1 MQPFYP
7 PPLNHHRVLVT
18 LVLLVACLH
27 LAGLGSLATVWPAHS
42 SPELPVS
49 VRLHQPSVEA
59 LSTSDLLNKSP
70 APQAKPRKHLPR
82 TATPEGFHA
91 TASAVLDQPVAASS
105 SSEEAAIPAA
115 PAPSEAPALATPA
128 PLAPP
133 SAELT
138 PPASTPAP
146 VAAPDAVEPAVSVN
160 PESLAAPWLAK
171 AKFVFPAPLKL
182 LYDVIGESK
191 GIRYSAD
198 GELVWQHDSVNYKM
212 SLDIRH
218 VLMGSRSQNSIGELG
233 VQGLLPK
240 RFGDKYKQEVAAHFE
255 RDKGLVVF
263 SASSTPQVLQAG
275 AQDRLSL
282 FVQLGALLAGT
293 PELRQA
299 GQQIPFQV
307 VASKSADNWAF
318 QVDKEE
324 LLNLPIGPLN
334 TLKVSRLPLKNY
346 DQTAEIWL
354 SPAHG
359 FLPVKVRIAQANG
372 DVLEQQLRKVQA
384 P

>member
-7 PPLNHHRVLVT
+7 PPLKHRRVLIA
-18 LVLLVACLH
+18 LAMWVLCMH
-27 LAGLGSLATVWPAHS
+27 LWGLGSLAAVWPVHS
-42 SPELPVS
+42 SPNTPVT
-49 VRLHQPSVEA
+49 VRLQTAA
-59 LSTSDLLNKSP
+59 LTSDQASETQPKASALP
-70 APQAKPRKHLPR
+70 ARKPRPR
-82 TATPEGFHA
+82 ATPHEGFHA
-91 TASAVLDQPVAASS
+91 ARTAQA
-105 SSEEAAIPAA
+105 EIPDEVTA
-115 PAPSEAPALATPA
+115 PADTVQAPATEEPTPAVTETAPSTEATATPA
-128 PLAPP
+128 TPEPVPVPL
-133 SAELT
+133 
-138 PPASTPAP
+138 PAP
-146 VAAPDAVEPAVSVN
+146 VTPPSEPAVAIN
-160 PESLAAPWLAK
+160 PQSQAPPWLAN
-171 AKFVFPAPLKL
+171 AKFVFPAPSKL

-198 GELVWQHDSVNYKM
+198 GELVWQHDGANYKM
-212 SLDIRH
+212 NLDIRH
-218 VLMGSRSQNSIGELG
+218 VLLGSRSQNSIGQMGAQG
-233 VQGLLPK
+233 VQPT

-263 SASSTPQVLQAG
+263 SASSTPQVLQPG

-307 VASKSADNWAF
+307 VAAKSSDQWAF

-324 LLNLPIGPLN
+324 VLSLPIGQLN
-334 TLKVSRLPLKNY
+334 TWKISRMPLKTL

-359 FLPVKVRIAQANG
+359 YLPVKVRIAQSNG

>member
-1 MQPFYP
+1 M
-7 PPLNHHRVLVT
+7 LLA
-18 LVLLVACLH
+18 LVLLVLCMHGL
-27 LAGLGSLATVWPAHS
+27 GLGSLATVWPVHS
-42 SPELPVS
+42 SPNTTIS
-49 VRLHQPSVEA
+49 VRLQTA
-59 LSTSDLLNKSP
+59 GLNPEVAAES
-70 APQAKPRKHLPR
+70 QAKPPPVKTRKPR
-82 TATPEGFHA
+82 PRAAPSEGFHA
-91 TASAVLDQPVAASS
+91 ASPAPVEVPQEVTAPADTAQAPATEEPAVTESPPRAETTAT
-105 SSEEAAIPAA
+105 PAA
-115 PAPSEAPALATPA
+115 PE
-128 PLAPP
+128 PLPVPP
-133 SAELT
+133 
-138 PPASTPAP
+138 PAP
-146 VAAPDAVEPAVSVN
+146 VTPSSEPAVAIN
-160 PESLAAPWLAK
+160 PESQAPPWLAN
-171 AKFVFPAPLKL
+171 AKFVFPAPAKL
-182 LYDVIGESK
+182 LYDVTGESK

-198 GELVWQHDSVNYKM
+198 GELVWKHDGANY
-212 SLDIRH
+212 SLLLDIRH
-218 VLMGSRSQNSIGELG
+218 VLLGSRSQNSTGQLSAQG
-233 VQGLLPK
+233 VQPK

-263 SASSTPQVLQAG
+263 SANSTPQVLQPG

-307 VASKSADNWAF
+307 VAAKSSDQWAF

-324 LLNLPIGPLN
+324 MLSLPIGKLN
-334 TLKVSRLPLKNY
+334 TWKISRMPLKNY

-359 FLPVKVRIAQANG
+359 YLPVKVRIAQTNG

>member
-1 MQPFYP
+1 VRLQ
-7 PPLNHHRVLVT
+7 T
-18 LVLLVACLH
+18 
-27 LAGLGSLATVWPAHS
+27 AGLN
-42 SPELPVS
+42 PEIAA
-49 VRLHQPSVEA
+49 E
-59 LSTSDLLNKSP
+59 
-70 APQAKPRKHLPR
+70 PQAKPPPVKARKPR
-82 TATPEGFHA
+82 PRAAPSEGFHA
-91 TASAVLDQPVAASS
+91 PSPAQTEVPKEVTAPVDTTQAPATEEPAPAAA
-105 SSEEAAIPAA
+105 EATPSTEATATPAA
-115 PAPSEAPALATPA
+115 PEPSPV
-128 PLAPP
+128 PP
-133 SAELT
+133 
-138 PPASTPAP
+138 PAP
-146 VAAPDAVEPAVSVN
+146 VPLSSEPTVAIN
-160 PESLAAPWLAK
+160 PESQAPPWLAN
-171 AKFVFPAPLKL
+171 AKFVFPAPSKL

-198 GELVWQHDSVNYKM
+198 GELVWQHDGANYKM
-212 SLDIRH
+212 NLDIRH
-218 VLMGSRSQNSIGELG
+218 VLLGSRSQNSIGQLSAQG
-233 VQGLLPK
+233 VQPK

-263 SASSTPQVLQAG
+263 SANSTPQVLQPG

-307 VASKSADNWAF
+307 VAAKSSDQWAF

-324 LLNLPIGPLN
+324 VLSLPIGQLN
-334 TLKVSRLPLKNY
+334 TWKISRMPLKNY

-359 FLPVKVRIAQANG
+359 YLPVKVRIAQTNG
-372 DVLEQQLRKVQA
+372 DVLEQQLRKVQS

>member
-1 MQPFYP
+1 
-7 PPLNHHRVLVT
+7 
-18 LVLLVACLH
+18 VAVNPD
-27 LAGLGSLATVWPAHS
+27 S
-42 SPELPVS
+42 
-49 VRLHQPSVEA
+49 
-59 LSTSDLLNKSP
+59 
-70 APQAKPRKHLPR
+70 
-82 TATPEGFHA
+82 
-91 TASAVLDQPVAASS
+91 
-105 SSEEAAIPAA
+105 
-115 PAPSEAPALATPA
+115 
-128 PLAPP
+128 LAPP
-133 SAELT
+133 
-138 PPASTPAP
+138 
-146 VAAPDAVEPAVSVN
+146 
-160 PESLAAPWLAK
+160 WLAN
-171 AKFVFPAPLKL
+171 AKFVFPVPAKL

-198 GELVWQHDSVNYKM
+198 GELVWKHDGTNY
-212 SLDIRH
+212 SLLLDIRH
-218 VLMGSRSQNSIGELG
+218 VLLGSRSQNSTGQLSAQG
-233 VQGLLPK
+233 VQPK

-263 SASSTPQVLQAG
+263 SANSTPQVLQPG

-307 VASKSADNWAF
+307 VAAKSSDQWAF

-324 LLNLPIGPLN
+324 VLNLPIGKLN
-334 TLKVSRLPLKNY
+334 TWKISRMPLKNY
-346 DQTAEIWL
+346 EQTAEIWL

-359 FLPVKVRIAQANG
+359 YLPVKVRIAQTNG

>member
-1 MQPFYP
+1 MHPFYP
-7 PPLNHHRVLVT
+7 PPLKHRRVLIT
-18 LVLLVACLH
+18 LAMVVLCMH
-27 LAGLGSLATVWPAHS
+27 LWGLGSLAAVWPVHS
-42 SPELPVS
+42 SPNTPVT
-49 VRLHQPSVEA
+49 VRLQTAA
-59 LSTSDLLNKSP
+59 LTSDQASENQPKASAVP
-70 APQAKPRKHLPR
+70 ARKPRPR
-82 TATPEGFHA
+82 DAPSEGFHA
-91 TASAVLDQPVAASS
+91 INPAQTEVPKEVTAPVDTTQAPATEEPAPAAA
-105 SSEEAAIPAA
+105 EATPSTEATATPAAPEPLPVPPAA
-115 PAPSEAPALATPA
+115 PAPLSSEPT
-128 PLAPP
+128 
-133 SAELT
+133 
-138 PPASTPAP
+138 
-146 VAAPDAVEPAVSVN
+146 VAIN
-160 PESLAAPWLAK
+160 PESQAPPWLAN
-171 AKFVFPAPLKL
+171 AKFVFPAPSKL

-198 GELVWQHDSVNYKM
+198 GELVWQHDGANYKM
-212 SLDIRH
+212 NLDIRH
-218 VLMGSRSQNSIGELG
+218 VLLGSRSQNSIGQLSAQG
-233 VQGLLPK
+233 VQPK

-263 SASSTPQVLQAG
+263 SANSTPQVLQPG

-307 VASKSADNWAF
+307 VAAKSSDQWAF

-324 LLNLPIGPLN
+324 VLSLPIGQLN
-334 TLKVSRLPLKNY
+334 TWKISRMPLKNY

-359 FLPVKVRIAQANG
+359 YLPVKVRIAQTNG
-372 DVLEQQLRKVQA
+372 DVLEQQLRKVQS

>member
-1 MQPFYP
+1 MHPFYP
-7 PPLNHHRVLVT
+7 PPLKHRRVLIT
-18 LVLLVACLH
+18 LAMVVLCMH
-27 LAGLGSLATVWPAHS
+27 LWGLGSLAAVWPVHS
-42 SPELPVS
+42 SPNTPVT
-49 VRLHQPSVEA
+49 VRLQTAA
-59 LSTSDLLNKSP
+59 LTSDQASENQPKASAVP
-70 APQAKPRKHLPR
+70 ARKPRPR
-82 TATPEGFHA
+82 DAPSEGFHA
-91 TASAVLDQPVAASS
+91 INPAQTEVPKEVTAPVDTTQAPATEEPAPAAA
-105 SSEEAAIPAA
+105 EATPSTEATATPAA
-115 PAPSEAPALATPA
+115 PEPSPV
-128 PLAPP
+128 PP
-133 SAELT
+133 
-138 PPASTPAP
+138 PAP
-146 VAAPDAVEPAVSVN
+146 VPLSSEPTVAIN
-160 PESLAAPWLAK
+160 PESQAPPWLAN
-171 AKFVFPAPLKL
+171 AKFVFPAPSKL

-198 GELVWQHDSVNYKM
+198 GELVWQHDGANYKM
-212 SLDIRH
+212 NLDIRH
-218 VLMGSRSQNSIGELG
+218 VLLGSRSQNSIGQLSAQG
-233 VQGLLPK
+233 VQPK

-263 SASSTPQVLQAG
+263 SANSTPQVLQPG

-307 VASKSADNWAF
+307 VAAKSSDQWAF

-324 LLNLPIGPLN
+324 VLSLPIGQLN
-334 TLKVSRLPLKNY
+334 TWKISRMPLKNY

-359 FLPVKVRIAQANG
+359 YLPVKVRIAQTNG
-372 DVLEQQLRKVQA
+372 DVLEQQLRKVQS

>member
-1 MQPFYP
+1 M
-7 PPLNHHRVLVT
+7 
-18 LVLLVACLH
+18 LVLGMHWL
-27 LAGLGSLATVWPAHS
+27 GLGSLAAVWPVHS
-42 SPELPVS
+42 SPNIPVT
-49 VRLHQPSVEA
+49 VRLQTAALTPDKASEPQPKASAV
-59 LSTSDLLNKSP
+59 SP
-70 APQAKPRKHLPR
+70 RKPRPR
-82 TATPEGFHA
+82 AAPSEGFHA
-91 TASAVLDQPVAASS
+91 VNPAQTEVPKEVTAPVDTAQAPATGEPAAA
-105 SSEEAAIPAA
+105 EATPSTETTATPAA
-115 PAPSEAPALATPA
+115 PEPSPV
-128 PLAPP
+128 PP
-133 SAELT
+133 
-138 PPASTPAP
+138 PAP
-146 VAAPDAVEPAVSVN
+146 VTLPSEPTVAIN
-160 PESLAAPWLAK
+160 PESQAPPWLAN
-171 AKFVFPAPLKL
+171 AKFVFPAPSKL
-182 LYDVIGESK
+182 LYDVTGESK

-198 GELVWQHDSVNYKM
+198 GELVWKHDGVSY
-212 SLDIRH
+212 SLLLDIRH
-218 VLMGSRSQNSIGELG
+218 VLLGSRSQNSIGQLSPQG
-233 VQGLLPK
+233 VQPK

-263 SASSTPQVLQAG
+263 SANSTPQVLQPG

-307 VASKSADNWAF
+307 VAAKSSDQWAF

-324 LLNLPIGPLN
+324 MLSLPIGKLN
-334 TLKVSRLPLKNY
+334 TWKISRMPLKNY

-359 FLPVKVRIAQANG
+359 YLPVKVRIAQTNG

>member
-7 PPLNHHRVLVT
+7 PPLKHRRVLFA
-18 LVLLVACLH
+18 LVLLVLCMHGL
-27 LAGLGSLATVWPAHS
+27 GLGSLAAVWPVHS
-42 SPELPVS
+42 SANTPVT
-49 VRLHQPSVEA
+49 VRLQTA
-59 LSTSDLLNKSP
+59 AISP
-70 APQAKPRKHLPR
+70 EIAAESQAKPPPVKVRKPR
-82 TATPEGFHA
+82 PRAAPSEGFHA
-91 TASAVLDQPVAASS
+91 TSPAQAEAPQEVTAPVDTAQ
-105 SSEEAAIPAA
+105 A
-115 PAPSEAPALATPA
+115 PATEEPTPAVTETVPSTEATATPA
-128 PLAPP
+128 GPEPVPEPVPTP
-133 SAELT
+133 S
-138 PPASTPAP
+138 
-146 VAAPDAVEPAVSVN
+146 EPAVAIN
-160 PESLAAPWLAK
+160 PESPAPPWLAS
-171 AKFVFPAPLKL
+171 AKFVFPAPSKL

-198 GELVWQHDSVNYKM
+198 GELVWQHDGANYKM
-212 SLDIRH
+212 NLDIRH
-218 VLMGSRSQNSIGELG
+218 VLLGSRSQNSIGQLSAQG
-233 VQGLLPK
+233 VQPK

-263 SASSTPQVLQAG
+263 SANSTPQVLQPG

-299 GQQIPFQV
+299 GQQLPFQV
-307 VASKSADNWAF
+307 VAAKSSDQWAF

-324 LLNLPIGPLN
+324 VLSLPIGQLN
-334 TLKVSRLPLKNY
+334 TWKISRMPLKTH

-359 FLPVKVRIAQANG
+359 YLPVKVRIAQSNG
-372 DVLEQQLRKVQA
+372 DVLEQQLRKVQT

>member
-7 PPLNHHRVLVT
+7 PPLKHRRVLFA
-18 LVLLVACLH
+18 LVLLVLCVHGL
-27 LAGLGSLATVWPAHS
+27 GLGSLAAVWPVHS
-42 SPELPVS
+42 SPNTTVS
-49 VRLHQPSVEA
+49 VRLQTA
-59 LSTSDLLNKSP
+59 GLNPEVAAES
-70 APQAKPRKHLPR
+70 QAKPPPVKARKPR
-82 TATPEGFHA
+82 PRAAPSEGFHA
-91 TASAVLDQPVAASS
+91 ASPAQTEVPQEVTAPVDTAQAPATEEPAVTETAPSA
-105 SSEEAAIPAA
+105 EATATPAA
-115 PAPSEAPALATPA
+115 PEPVPVT
-128 PLAPP
+128 PP
-133 SAELT
+133 S
-138 PPASTPAP
+138 
-146 VAAPDAVEPAVSVN
+146 EPAVAIN
-160 PESLAAPWLAK
+160 PDSQAPPWLAN
-171 AKFVFPAPLKL
+171 AKFVFPAPAKL

-198 GELVWQHDSVNYKM
+198 GELVWKHDGSNYNLL
-212 SLDIRH
+212 LDIRH
-218 VLMGSRSQNSIGELG
+218 VLLGSRSQNSTGQLSAQG
-233 VQGLLPK
+233 VQPK

-263 SASSTPQVLQAG
+263 SANSTPQMLQPG

-307 VASKSADNWAF
+307 VAAKSSDQWAF

-324 LLNLPIGPLN
+324 MLSLPIGKLN
-334 TLKVSRLPLKNY
+334 TWKISRMPLKNY
-346 DQTAEIWL
+346 DQTVEIWL

-359 FLPVKVRIAQANG
+359 YLPVKVRIAQTNG

>member
-1 MQPFYP
+1 
-7 PPLNHHRVLVT
+7 
-18 LVLLVACLH
+18 
-27 LAGLGSLATVWPAHS
+27 
-42 SPELPVS
+42 
-49 VRLHQPSVEA
+49 
-59 LSTSDLLNKSP
+59 
-70 APQAKPRKHLPR
+70 
-82 TATPEGFHA
+82 
-91 TASAVLDQPVAASS
+91 
-105 SSEEAAIPAA
+105 
-115 PAPSEAPALATPA
+115 
-128 PLAPP
+128 
-133 SAELT
+133 
-138 PPASTPAP
+138 
-146 VAAPDAVEPAVSVN
+146 
-160 PESLAAPWLAK
+160 
-171 AKFVFPAPLKL
+171 

-198 GELVWQHDSVNYKM
+198 GELVWKHDGSNYNLL
-212 SLDIRH
+212 LDIRH
-218 VLMGSRSQNSIGELG
+218 VLLGSRSQNSTGQLSAQG
-233 VQGLLPK
+233 VQPK

-263 SASSTPQVLQAG
+263 SANSTPQALQPG

-307 VASKSADNWAF
+307 VAAKSSDQWAF

-324 LLNLPIGPLN
+324 MLSLPIGKLN
-334 TLKVSRLPLKNY
+334 TWKISRMPLKNH

-359 FLPVKVRIAQANG
+359 YLPVKVRIAQTNG

>member
-1 MQPFYP
+1 MW
-7 PPLNHHRVLVT
+7 VL
-18 LVLLVACLH
+18 CMH
-27 LAGLGSLATVWPAHS
+27 LWGLGSLAAVWPVHS
-42 SPELPVS
+42 SPSTPVT
-49 VRLHQPSVEA
+49 VRLQTA
-59 LSTSDLLNKSP
+59 AISP
-70 APQAKPRKHLPR
+70 EIAAESQAKPPPVTPRKPR
-82 TATPEGFHA
+82 PRAAPSEGFQAASPAQTELAKEVTPPVGTAQAPVTEEPAVKETAPSTEATATP
-91 TASAVLDQPVAASS
+91 
-105 SSEEAAIPAA
+105 AA
-115 PAPSEAPALATPA
+115 PEPVPV
-128 PLAPP
+128 
-133 SAELT
+133 
-138 PPASTPAP
+138 PAP
-146 VAAPDAVEPAVSVN
+146 VTTPSEPAVAIN
-160 PESLAAPWLAK
+160 PESLAPPWLAN
-171 AKFVFPAPLKL
+171 AKFVFPATAKL

-198 GELVWQHDSVNYKM
+198 GELVWQHDGANYKM
-212 SLDIRH
+212 NLDIRH
-218 VLMGSRSQNSIGELG
+218 VLLGSRSQNSVGQLGEQG
-233 VQGLLPK
+233 VQPK

-263 SASSTPQVLQAG
+263 SASSTPQVLQPG

-307 VASKSADNWAF
+307 VAAKSSDQWAF

-324 LLNLPIGPLN
+324 VLSLPIGQLN
-334 TLKVSRLPLKNY
+334 TWKISRMPLKTH

-359 FLPVKVRIAQANG
+359 YLPVKVRIAQSNG